1 MNLAARI
8 GTMAKRGAPLPY
20 DAEVEYLE
28 STGTQYIDINVEC
41 SIDSA
46 FEIICAPTVT
56 TEQFIGLIGSTANN
70 RFHISLFSNGYTRGC
85 ISVIQKPIVSSD
97 TDFHRITLD
106 ARNKSASVDETNVSI
121 NYTQGDFPSGLG
133 FWIFGRYSPNSSYQ
147 RKGFFKIK
155 SFMFYD
161 EGISIRGFIPVRFTN
176 ENGERE
182 GAMYDRAGSGGM
194 NPDGTPRTDGL
205 YRNRGTGSF
214 GWQDKNGVYVPPT

>member
-1 MNLAARI
+1 MELAARI
-8 GTMAKRGAPLPY
+8 GTMARRGAQLPY

-56 TEQFIGLIGSTANN
+56 TEQFLGLIGSTANN
-70 RFHISLFSNGYTRGC
+70 RFHISLFSGGYTRGC
-85 ISVIQKPIVSSD
+85 ISIVQEPIVSSD

-121 NYTQGDFPSGLG
+121 DYTQNYFPSGLG

-147 RKGFFKIK
+147 RKGFLKIK

-176 ENGERE
+176 ENGESE
-182 GAMYDRAGSGGM
+182 GAMYDRVSGQ
-194 NPDGTPRTDGL
+194 L
-205 YRNRGTGSF
+205 FRNAGTGAF
-214 GWQDKNGVYVPPT
+214 IIGPDKTT